1 MNTEFQKLKCRL
13 NQVDGDAKNEILN
26 KMRENLME
34 RNDKK
39 GLYTLG
45 YTHEGETID
54 IMTCGEQDLLKIDG
68 DMVVYGK

>member
-1 MNTEFQKLKCRL
+1 MNTEFQKLKGRL

-34 RNDKK
+34 RIDKK